1 MMTPSRR
8 VEFLFRKLLLISGLL
23 CKKILIIGKEAQ

>member
-1 MMTPSRR
+1 MWR

-23 CKKILIIGKEAQ
+23 CKKNLIIGKEAQ